1 MHKRKLLFLLSFGAL
16 AFTVSSVIASKNA
29 SFDYL
34 NVKDSDFIVLFK
46 DGKSIQDFKNEINSI
61 TSEYAIVK
69 SYDGIA
75 NGAMISANNSLE
87 NVLKS
92 LPSVSFVSE
101 NKGYTLKENAVYD
114 STVTF
119 EEPLENNSVETM
131 HVPENSKAGEGTVI
145 AVLDSSFSVE
155 HSAFANLEKDV
166 EKKLTQN
173 KVNEVINSENFHGK
187 SGKFYSDKVPYVYDY
202 GGSVTISSDGNSYT
216 YKGDDNVESPASLHG
231 MHVSSIATANGAFTG
246 VAPNAQLL
254 FMKVFGDVV
263 GGGSGQLCTDDMI
276 IEALE
281 DAAAFDVDVVNMSLG
296 SDLNDFTTGSAAYQ
310 VIEKLEKKGITVA
323 VAAGNEGKGTWSNS
337 GVYAF
342 NTTDFVENGVLGN
355 YATSDFATSVVSAN
369 VFDDS
374 TLTSE
379 IAVGDHTIYGSDQ
392 LVNYVGMEEGSEY
405 EEEHPFWK
413 LIPEGKTSVALEYVL
428 IPGYGSINNKDTETG
443 EQYGDDFANID
454 VKGKVAVIKRGGI
467 SFYQKVQNAK
477 SKGAIGVIIT
487 NDTGKGS
494 IGRLDLSDLAV
505 SNYIP
510 VYLGTKEDYDALE
523 NAENKV
529 LTITK
534 SQMSTFSSDGASA
547 DLGLHTEIATPGQ
560 NIAGAINTPI
570 DADDSNKEILHD
582 AFGYLSGTS
591 MATPNYAGA
600 VSLILG
606 EQDFASEDEELKFKD
621 TLESRVMT
629 NATPLIQANGSPIS
643 PRKQGAGLINVENVL
658 KSNLYLE
665 HDGEGKVELH
675 NEENIKTGKVDF
687 DVTIHN
693 ESAKKGTYKT
703 TLYVTVPELTTM
715 DSETYPEFKGI
726 EFQTT
731 NNQILE
737 KVTLPDVVLGGEEI
751 QTISVSYELTSQ
763 DKAYLDEKFENG
775 TYVEGFVVLEPT
787 ETTSTALSIPY
798 MGFYGDYFKQDAV
811 EPFTFEREEGKIYQ
825 SDLLNNLLEVT
836 GAKLP
841 EANFNSLIGVTTGGL
856 EGIDMEEILYNTVD
870 PLTKYYPIQT
880 KLIDGKYH
888 LYAGAK
894 GISDTLYIQQFVN
907 RSVVDNDVTLTNNA
921 TGQVVLNDHMFD
933 SLVGTDGVYNL
944 YKSNALTS
952 LFANQFLTA
961 HRAYTIIPLKDKD
974 SDSYY
979 PDGEYTLKFEYQL
992 ANGDTDVKE
1001 YILHISEDA
1010 SAPEFSSVSFVNKD
1024 ELTLTF
1030 EKEMFKIQISD
1041 KDIPLISEKDGKF
1054 TYSAKLSE
1062 LGLSLEDNLLVSF
1075 IDENYVPMYGVISK
1089 DGYGAIWSEEL
1100 RSGDEISFRQSE
1112 YAGTVVGTQIQI
1124 SRYNSSGQVQSVPST
1139 ATATIFHNYEPS
1151 SVSVFSLFG
1160 ENLSK
1165 VEAVVNENT
1174 ITFSLESGKLFV
1186 ITGNA
1191 KKEDEEDL
1199 TPPEE
1204 PQDLTALWITIGVVG
1219 GVIVVG
1225 GSGLGIF
1232 FFLKKRH

>member
-16 AFTVSSVIASKNA
+16 AFTVSSVVASKNA
-29 SFDYL
+29 SFDTYS
-34 NVKDSDFIVLFK
+34 VQDSDFIVLFK
-46 DGKSIQDFKNEINSI
+46 DGKNIQDFKNDINSI
-61 TSEYAIVK
+61 TKEYTILK

-75 NGAMISANNSLE
+75 NGVMISANNSLV

-92 LPSVSFVSE
+92 LPSVSFAGE
-101 NKGYTLKENAVYD
+101 NQGYTLKEEAIYD

-119 EEPLENNSVETM
+119 HEPLENNSIESM
-131 HVPENSKAGEGTVI
+131 SVPESNKGGEGTVV

-155 HSAFANLEKDV
+155 HNAFTALSSNV
-166 EKKLTQN
+166 EKKL
-173 KVNEVINSENFHGK
+173 SEEDVSAIKSSADFHGK
-187 SGKFYSDKVPYVYDY
+187 TGIYYSDKVPFVYDY

-216 YKGDDNVESPASLHG
+216 YNGDNNVESPASLHG
-231 MHVSSIATANGAFTG
+231 MHVSSIATANGEFTG

-263 GGGSGQLCTDDMI
+263 SGGSGQLCTDDMI

-281 DAAAFDVDVVNMSLG
+281 DAASFGVDVVNMSLG
-296 SDLNDFTTGSAAYQ
+296 SDLNDFTT
-310 VIEKLEKKGITVA
+310 KLEKNGITVA
-323 VAAGNEGKGTWSNS
+323 VAAGNEGKGNWSNS

-369 VFDDS
+369 IFDDS
-374 TLTSE
+374 SLTSE
-379 IAVGDHTIYGSDQ
+379 IAVGNHTIYGSDQ
-392 LVNYVGMEEGSEY
+392 LINYVGMEEGSEY
-405 EEEHPFWK
+405 QEEHPFWE

-428 IPGYGSINNKDTETG
+428 IPGYGSINDKDTESG
-443 EQYGDDFANID
+443 EQYGDDFADID

-477 SKGAIGVIIT
+477 TKGAIGVIIT

-494 IGRLDLSDLAV
+494 IGRLDLSDLAI

-523 NAENKV
+523 AAENKV
-529 LTITK
+529 ITITK
-534 SQMSTFSSDGASA
+534 SQMSTFSSDGSSA

-658 KSNLYLE
+658 KSELYLE

-687 DVTIHN
+687 DVTLHN

-763 DKAYLDEKFENG
+763 DKVYLDEKFENG
-775 TYVEGFVVLEPT
+775 TYLEGFVVLEPS

-811 EPFTFEREEGKIYQ
+811 EPFIFEREEGKIYQ

-836 GAKLP
+836 GAQLP

-856 EGIDMEEILYNTVD
+856 IGIDMEEILNNTVD

-880 KLIDGKYH
+880 KFIDGKYH

-894 GISDTLYIQQFVN
+894 GVSDTLYIQQFVN
-907 RSVVDNDVTLTNNA
+907 RSVVNNDVTLINNA

-944 YKSNALTS
+944 YKSNALSS
-952 LFANQFLTA
+952 LFANQFITA
-961 HRAYTIIPLKDKD
+961 HRAYTIIPLKDEE
-974 SDSYY
+974 SYY

-992 ANGDTDVKE
+992 ANGDKDVKE

-1010 SAPEFSSVSFVNKD
+1010 SAPEFESVSLINKD

-1030 EKEMFKIQISD
+1030 EKEMFKVQISE
-1041 KDIPLISEKDGKF
+1041 KDIPLISEKGGKF
-1054 TYSAKLSE
+1054 TYSVKLSE
-1062 LGLSLEDNLLVSF
+1062 LGLSLEDNLFVSF
-1075 IDENYVPMYGVISK
+1075 MGENYVSMYGVISQ

-1100 RSGDEISFRQSE
+1100 RSGDEISFKQSE

-1124 SRYNSSGQVQSVPST
+1124 SRYNADGQVQSVPSN

-1151 SVSVFSLFG
+1151 SVGVFSLFG

-1165 VEAVVNENT
+1165 VEAVVNEDT
-1174 ITFSLESGKLFV
+1174 IMFSLESGKLFV
-1186 ITGNA
+1186 IVGSA
-1191 KKEDEEDL
+1191 KNEDEDDI